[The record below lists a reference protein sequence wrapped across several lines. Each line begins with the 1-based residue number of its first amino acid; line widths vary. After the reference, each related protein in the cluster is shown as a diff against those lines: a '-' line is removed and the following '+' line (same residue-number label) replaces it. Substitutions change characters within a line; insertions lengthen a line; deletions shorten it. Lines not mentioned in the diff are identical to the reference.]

1 MEKTPVL
8 RLSGKRVKAKK
19 LKVGAYRQIMLL
31 LEDVEALD
39 PEELKEDMVAAIQ
52 IAFDLSETEVDQ
64 MEAADVIPTFRQ
76 LAGWAHGIFTAKLQ
90 TLPNGERPAASPGD

>member
-39 PEELKEDMVAAIQ
+39 PEELKEDMVAAIR
-52 IAFDLSETEVDQ
+52 IAFDLSETEADQ
-64 MEAADVIPTFRQ
+64 MEAADVIPIFRQ
-76 LAGWAHGIFTAKLQ
+76 LAGWAHGIFTGARLTQ
-90 TLPNGERPAASPGD
+90 P

>member
-39 PEELKEDMVAAIQ
+39 PEELKEDMVAAIR
-52 IAFDLSETEVDQ
+52 IALAWSLPMFWHNIFKVIKLSI
-64 MEAADVIPTFRQ
+64 AIS
-76 LAGWAHGIFTAKLQ
+76 G
-90 TLPNGERPAASPGD
+90 